1 METIEI
7 KIKVPRDI
15 SKNIPDISKYTY
27 EKFVLGLYLDK
38 EISTGK
44 AAKML
49 NIPQD
54 KFLEFCGKNNIPYF
68 RSTPEEIQN
77 ELQIMAGL

>member
-7 KIKVPRDI
+7 KIQVPREI
-15 SKNIPDISKYTY
+15 LKNIPDISKYTY
-27 EKFVLGLYLDK
+27 EKFVLGLYLDE

-44 AAKML
+44 AARML
-49 NIPQD
+49 NMPQD

-68 RSTPEEIQN
+68 RSTPEEIQT
-77 ELQIMAGL
+77 EIQIMVGL